1 MRERDSSLPE
11 KMTGGLKNRL
21 GAMALTCTND
31 VKSIGRAQSSGCF
44 RMLNSAV
51 LHLASLAETGTTV
64 SVVSSLPKQ
73 EVSQTPEAS
82 PPTQAQPRAESAE
95 PPAQRGLSPEP
106 QPCPRLSRSA
116 GFHLAQMIGAF
127 RCECCGFSRLC

>member
-1 MRERDSSLPE
+1 
-11 KMTGGLKNRL
+11 
-21 GAMALTCTND
+21 
-31 VKSIGRAQSSGCF
+31 
-44 RMLNSAV
+44 MLNSAV

-95 PPAQRGLSPEP
+95 PPALTVNNAGNRPNPDRVPDYRALRDFT
-106 QPCPRLSRSA
+106 PRFASLLTA
-116 GFHLAQMIGAF
+116 AF
-127 RCECCGFSRLC
+127 INQLLQGTSGSTSVPRFPRTM